1 MKFMVT
7 VSSGPIT
14 LEFCDTLEV
23 TKLSFGKLCEIDRR
37 NTISIRSTNDSACHY
52 CDKPQS

>member
-23 TKLSFGKLCEIDRR
+23 TKLSFGKL
-37 NTISIRSTNDSACHY
+37 
-52 CDKPQS
+52 